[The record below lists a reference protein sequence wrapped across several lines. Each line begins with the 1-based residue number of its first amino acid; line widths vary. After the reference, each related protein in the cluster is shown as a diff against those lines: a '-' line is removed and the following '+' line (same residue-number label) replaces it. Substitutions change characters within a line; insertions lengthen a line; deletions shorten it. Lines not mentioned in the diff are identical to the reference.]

1 MPDQARTLAQVSE
14 GALLAEIF
22 PFFRGG
28 PGMPVGPGD
37 DAAVLAT
44 GSRTVATTDTMVR
57 GRDWVDEWSSGADVA
72 AKALTQ
78 NLADVAA
85 MGGRPTAVLVALM
98 ADPAVEVDWV
108 LDFARELGARA
119 AEAGVAVAGGDL
131 SSAPVGVLAVAVTAL
146 GELPGA
152 AVLRSGACP
161 GDVVAVCGTL
171 GRSAAGL
178 ELLRAGAVR
187 PRAVG
192 DAAVRGEAVRDEA
205 ARGEAVR
212 GEAGAG
218 GQGHR
223 TREAEGWSVTA
234 ADCVAHHL
242 RPTTPLAAGPQAAAS
257 GATAMLDLSDGLLR
271 DGSRLAAASGVRVAL
286 DSALLAPDVDVLR
299 EVVGDAALECVLAGG
314 EEHSL
319 LATFGGE
326 LPAGWRPLGR
336 VEEGEGVT
344 LDGEPQQP
352 RGWDHFAG

>member
-22 PFFRGG
+22 PFFSGG

-98 ADPAVEVDWV
+98 ADPAVSVDWV

-131 SSAPVGVLAVAVTAL
+131 SSAPAGVLAVAVTAL

-152 AVLRSGACP
+152 AVLRSGARP
-161 GDVVAVCGTL
+161 GDVVAVRGTL

-178 ELLRAGAVR
+178 ELLRSGAGVGVGAGTSAGADGSGG
-187 PRAVG
+187 AV
-192 DAAVRGEAVRDEA
+192 AAE
-205 ARGEAVR
+205 
-212 GEAGAG
+212 
-218 GQGHR
+218 
-223 TREAEGWSVTA
+223 
-234 ADCVAHHL
+234 CVAHHL

-257 GATAMLDLSDGLLR
+257 GATAMLDVSDGLLR
-271 DGSRLAAASGVRVAL
+271 DGSRLAAASAVRVAL
-286 DSALLAPDVDVLR
+286 DSELLAPDVDVLR
-299 EVVGDAALECVLAGG
+299 QVVGDGALECVLAGG

-319 LATFGGE
+319 LATFGGQ
-326 LPAGWRPLGR
+326 LPAGWRALGR
-336 VEEGEGVT
+336 VEVGEGVT